1 MAVILVTVLST
12 VMTRGIGGTIA
23 ELPMSPAEVLL
34 PMLPLFVLLG
44 RLLGG
49 GLASSSMP
57 GCCADWPLP
66 TRPKGAS
73 TMPISPRS
81 GWRWGR

>member
-34 PMLPLFVLLG
+34 PAGVLSLLLPQ
-44 RLLGG
+44 
-49 GLASSSMP
+49 A
-57 GCCADWPLP
+57 A
-66 TRPKGAS
+66 RPSAAA
-73 TMPISPRS
+73 TTTAATLVA
-81 GWRWGR
+81 